1 MADEQY
7 RWLDRDMAERLL
19 RGEPLDAVDA
29 DNRDQADRLTEALE
43 ALDALGT
50 RTAGS
55 TPADA
60 ELPGEAAALAAFR
73 TARTG
78 SNRERATL
86 GARTRTR
93 SAASAAAASSAA
105 SRISSDA
112 GLIHL
117 GRPTAHRRAPS
128 LWGRPVRYGLA
139 AALAAGMIG
148 GAAMAATS
156 GVLPFGGEEPEPGSS
171 ATVDVTPDRPL
182 VSPSPEKK
190 PGGGPDKP
198 RPDSSAGGPTGK
210 GPVPPGEARGGT
222 DPGVR
227 PDPGEDRPEGRP
239 ARGWRWLAT
248 VCRDFRDGKN
258 LDSERRR
265 GLEDAAKGAEQ
276 VKKYCKGVLKNS
288 DDRDSGDGRS
298 GTGSGRGESGRGGSG
313 WNNDREGTD
322 GKGNDDDGDAD
333 GDGSHIGV
341 GLLPG
346 GSGTVRPMAL
356 APAARSSTT
365 RTPPT
370 PVRTLLQAPAKT
382 PAKAPIKAPAQAP
395 TQTLTEAPNQA
406 SSKAPAQA
414 SMRAL
419 ASDAGAPTRPG
430 AGASTRPAAAV
441 TTSPTT
447 TAAPSAPA
455 RSAAPSRS
463 AAPAA
468 PATSAPAGS
477 AEPKASAPRT
487 PRTSRA
493 LTALSSSS

>member
-105 SRISSDA
+105 SSAASQISSDA

-117 GRPTAHRRAPS
+117 GRPAAHRGVPS
-128 LWGRPVRYGLA
+128 RWGRPVRYGLA

-156 GVLPFGGEEPEPGSS
+156 GVLPFGGEEPEAGSS
-171 ATVDVTPDRPL
+171 ATVAVTPDRPL

-190 PGGGPDKP
+190 PGGGPDRP
-198 RPDSSAGGPTGK
+198 RPDADAGGPTGK
-210 GPVPPGEARGGT
+210 DSVPGGEARGGT

-227 PDPGEDRPEGRP
+227 PGPGDDRREGRP
-239 ARGWRWLAT
+239 GQGWRWLASA
-248 VCRDFRDGKN
+248 CRDYRDGKN
-258 LDSERRR
+258 LDSDRRR
-265 GLEDAAKGAEQ
+265 GLEDSANGAEQ
-276 VKKYCKGVLKNS
+276 VKKYCKGILKNWG
-288 DDRDSGDGRS
+288 DRDAGDGRR
-298 GTGSGRGESGRGGSG
+298 GIGSGRGESGRSGSG
-313 WNNDREGTD
+313 WNNDREGSD
-322 GKGNDDDGDAD
+322 GTSKDDDGDGG
-333 GDGSHIGV
+333 GDGSDIGS
-341 GLLPG
+341 GAFPG
-346 GSGTVRPMAL
+346 AGGTVRPMAL
-356 APAARSSTT
+356 APAARSSAT
-365 RTPPT
+365 RTPT
-370 PVRTLLQAPAKT
+370 PVRTLLQT
-382 PAKAPIKAPAQAP
+382 PAKAPI
-395 TQTLTEAPNQA
+395 QA
-406 SSKAPAQA
+406 ST
-414 SMRAL
+414 RAL
-419 ASDAGAPTRPG
+419 APGAGASTRPDVG
-430 AGASTRPAAAV
+430 APKRPEVGASTRPAAAV
-441 TTSPTT
+441 TASPTIT
-447 TAAPSAPA
+447 AARTAPAAPSAPP
-455 RSAAPSRS
+455 RSAAAS
-463 AAPAA
+463 AS
-468 PATSAPAGS
+468 ATSAPAGS
-477 AEPKASAPRT
+477 AGPEAAAPRS
-487 PRTSRA
+487 PRA
-493 LTALSSSS
+493 LPALSSSS

>member
-7 RWLDRDMAERLL
+7 RWLDRDTAERLL

-29 DNRDQADRLTEALE
+29 DSRDQADRLTEALE

-50 RTAGS
+50 QTAES

-73 TARTG
+73 KARTG
-78 SNRERATL
+78 KNGERASL
-86 GARTRTR
+86 GPRTRTR

-105 SRISSDA
+105 SQISSDA

-117 GRPTAHRRAPS
+117 GRPTAHRRDPS
-128 LWGRPVRYGLA
+128 RWGRPVRYGLA

-198 RPDSSAGGPTGK
+198 RPDGSAGGPTGK

-222 DPGVR
+222 DPGAR
-227 PDPGEDRPEGRP
+227 SDPGEDRREGRP
-239 ARGWRWLAT
+239 ARGWRWLAS

-276 VKKYCKGVLKNS
+276 VRKYCKGVLNNW

-298 GTGSGRGESGRGGSG
+298 GNGSGRGESGRGGSG
-313 WNNDREGTD
+313 WNNDREGRD
-322 GKGNDDDGDAD
+322 GRSNDEDDGDGD
-333 GDGSHIGV
+333 GDGSHIGA

-346 GSGTVRPMAL
+346 AGGTVRPMAL
-356 APAARSSTT
+356 APAARSSAT
-365 RTPPT
+365 RTPT
-370 PVRTLLQAPAKT
+370 PVRTLLQAPAK
-382 PAKAPIKAPAQAP
+382 APNQTSPKAP
-395 TQTLTEAPNQA
+395 TQA
-406 SSKAPAQA
+406 ST
-414 SMRAL
+414 RAL
-419 ASDAGAPTRPG
+419 APDAGAPTRPE

-441 TTSPTT
+441 TASPAIT
-447 TAAPSAPA
+447 TASTAPAASSAAPA
-455 RSAAPSRS
+455 RSAAPS
-463 AAPAA
+463 A
-468 PATSAPAGS
+468 PATSAPARS
-477 AEPKASAPRT
+477 TEPKATAPRAPRT
-487 PRTSRA
+487 PRA
-493 LTALSSSS
+493 LPALSSSS